1 MDNWLLIEELSQIR
15 QQLLARNMYDIGKLT
30 KDEYVKVLATE
41 QGLLTKLEEMLNN
54 RAKEVMGIGGD
65 K

>member
-1 MDNWLLIEELSQIR
+1 MNNWLLLEELSQIR

-30 KDEYVKVLATE
+30 KDEYIKVLATE
-41 QGLLTKLEEMLNN
+41 QGLLTKLEEVLNDK
-54 RAKEVMGIGGD
+54 AKEMMSIGGD